1 MNMAC
6 WNTKI
11 EKLQNGKIYIKSG
24 DRSNSYYG
32 KFWVAKI
39 NGIDQKFGFSRT
51 FINDKDGALIDGDGI
66 YEIYRNCTWAKRPE
80 NYFINVENGEYEM
93 ITKEDVL
100 GMF

>member
-1 MNMAC
+1 MAC

-11 EKLQNGKIYIKSG
+11 EILNNGKIYIKSG

-39 NGIDQKFGFSRT
+39 TGTDPKWGLARK
-51 FINDKDGALIDGDGI
+51 FINDKEGAIIEEDGI
-66 YEIYRNCTWAKRPE
+66 YEIYRTCTWAKRPE
-80 NYFINVENGEYEM
+80 DYFIKVEGDKYE
-93 ITKEDVL
+93 IIKREDVL